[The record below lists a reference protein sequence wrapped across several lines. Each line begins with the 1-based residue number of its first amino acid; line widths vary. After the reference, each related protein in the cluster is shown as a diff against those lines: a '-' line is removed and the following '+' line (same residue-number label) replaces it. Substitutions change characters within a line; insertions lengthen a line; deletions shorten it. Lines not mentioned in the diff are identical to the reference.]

1 MNMTDIERVKRFA
14 SENDYPGET
23 LDTINCF
30 RRHSKTP
37 KEDLESLDKATDD
50 DWLGL
55 IDEYEGNGI
64 NWKGEFSDVNGNSV
78 TLGDKVMWNNPD
90 PDDFDKWYEN
100 FKICTVDDISGD
112 RISLKDEDGDTFDVT
127 EDECTLVRKLDYKLY
142 EDEKYHYGVC
152 GMLQDIENARTMTS
166 YIHDDDLRWKL
177 DAACRWFKEHIE
189 AEIANHIVENQ

>member
-14 SENDYPGET
+14 FENNYPGET
-23 LDTINCF
+23 LDSINCF
-30 RRHSKTP
+30 RRYSEPP
-37 KEDLESLDKATDD
+37 KEDLDSLDKATDE

-55 IDEYEGNGI
+55 IGEYEGNGI
-64 NWKGEFSDVNGNSV
+64 NWKGEFSDVKGNSV

-189 AEIANHIVENQ
+189 AEIANNIVENQ